1 MANIHFAINNSA
13 LVPNSKLLDNILN
26 GTHTLPI
33 LRDKKGFLFSYSVL
47 EKLME
52 NEAKHNTKTLT
63 NKQNRSIRSLS
74 NGEQKKALLNYA
86 MLQKPAFLILDSP
99 FESLDAASVISLRKK
114 LVQLSSKIIFVQIFN
129 RKEEILPVI
138 THILE
143 IKNDKITAQTP
154 IENYH
159 FKTQNFVFNGKIPK
173 SITTY
178 KNIKE
183 PLIAFKNVNVF
194 YDENQILNN
203 INWTIYKNEFWQL
216 IGPNG
221 SGKST
226 ILSMIYG
233 NNVKAYE
240 QDVYLFGKKKGT
252 GESVW
257 EIKRK
262 IGYFSPNILE
272 LFHRKQ
278 TVKQMILSGFYDSVG
293 LYKTPSTLQNT
304 SANEWINLLNLNSDK
319 NTAVQNLPVAKQRLV
334 LIARAIIK
342 HPPLLILDEPLI
354 NLDEKGTA
362 LVVALINKIAKE
374 SNTTVLF
381 VSHRVVKDIQP
392 DFTYKLSPTKHG
404 SVGNVLPFIV

>member
-1 MANIHFAINNSA
+1 MKNTHFAIHKSSI
-13 LVPNSKLLDNILN
+13 LPKSKLLNNILN
-26 GTHTLPI
+26 GKHSLQI
-33 LRDKKGFLFSYSVL
+33 LKAKKGFLFSYSVL
-47 EKLME
+47 EKLMKI
-52 NEAKHNTKTLT
+52 EAKHNTNTLI
-63 NKQNRSIRSLS
+63 KNRSIRSLS
-74 NGEQKKALLNYA
+74 RGEQQKALLNYA
-86 MLQKPAFLILDSP
+86 MLQKPHFLILDSP
-99 FESLDAASVISLRKK
+99 FESLDIASVKLLKEK
-114 LVQLSSKIIFVQIFN
+114 LVKLSSEIIILQIFN

-138 THILE
+138 SRVLE
-143 IKNDKITAQTP
+143 IENDKIKNQIP

-159 FKTQNFVFNGKIPK
+159 YKNETFIFDGEIPK
-173 SITTY
+173 SIIVY
-178 KNIKE
+178 KDIKNT
-183 PLIAFKNVNVF
+183 IICFKNVNVF
-194 YDENQILNN
+194 YDKNQVLNS
-203 INWTIYKNEFWQL
+203 INWTIHKNEFWQI

-240 QDVYLFGKKKGT
+240 QEIYLFGKKKGT

-262 IGYFSPNILE
+262 IGYFSPNLLE

-293 LYKTPSTLQNT
+293 LYQTPSTFQKTTADN
-304 SANEWINLLNLNSDK
+304 WIQLLNLDSDK
-319 NTAVQNLPVAKQRLV
+319 NTAVQNISVANQRLV
-334 LIARAIIK
+334 LIARAMIK

-362 LVVALINKIAKE
+362 IVVALINKIAKE

-381 VSHRVVKDIQP
+381 VSHRIVNDLQP
-392 DFTYKLSPTKHG
+392 DFTYELTPTKNG
-404 SVGNVLPFIV
+404 SLGNVKKDV